1 MNKTSLN
8 AKISFIVI
16 ISIVATMTIIG
27 VYFDFFLK
35 ENYEKQTRLKFQFA
49 ENRVA
54 TDIVKT
60 QNKLNE
66 GIDFIAKDQV
76 LLASISLINN
86 YQNKQNYNAILL
98 DEEKKIIANKLLEKV
113 KNAFNHFISLYD
125 QNEELV
131 AFVYEEEKGYTLNFI
146 SYENGQKVLYSKHE
160 FEEFFKKQPY
170 VTPHSIK
177 FKHFLY
183 YTQPQLLHGS
193 LTTYHYLD
201 NSLYIIAHQSIFEP
215 DSKKTLAHIEMA
227 DNLNNAYFETVS
239 KELNVN
245 VTVSDNSE
253 YEALTQPLLTAKQR
267 QTNFF
272 ETSQDY
278 RSIYRFST
286 EDKPLYL
293 LLQWDKTLLNQTL
306 SDNRQ
311 QLVLFLLLIIF
322 VALLIAYRF
331 LKLRLSNP
339 IDSLMQQI
347 DKIKQGDYSHTPPVQ
362 TGDELED
369 ISSQINE
376 LASTVKYRE
385 SELKSSHE
393 HLEYVSTHDSL
404 TTLGN
409 RSLFSLEL
417 NYALKE
423 AKRQSQP
430 LALLFLDLDQFK
442 QINDTLGHDIGD
454 ELLQKV
460 ANRLDKTMEKS
471 DVLARIGGDEFN
483 IFTTRFHSRKA
494 LEEIAQTIIDSF
506 HQPFTCSEHEINIS
520 TSIGIAVYP
529 DHGKD
534 ALTLTKNADLAMYM
548 AKDNGR
554 NNFSFYSKDL
564 SDSIERRSDIIQ
576 ALKLALKR
584 DSEFHLHYQPKI
596 DIHSKKV
603 VGAEAL
609 LRWNSASLGQVR
621 PDEFIPIA
629 EETHLIIEIGKWVLN
644 QACADWSRLHKA
656 GLKLNQLS
664 VNISNIQLQFSDM
677 LTTVKNCLDAN
688 QMPAETLELEVT
700 ESYIAT
706 NEQSAIQTLG
716 DFRKMGIDLAIDDFG
731 TGYSSMNYLQ
741 QLPITRLKIDKSF
754 VDELPDSN
762 ESVAVVN
769 AIMALAQ
776 TFNLKVTVEGLESQR
791 QLAFFEKRRCHDIQ
805 GYFFSKPLPF
815 LVFKDFIKTHG

>member
-1 MNKTSLN
+1 MNKASLN
-8 AKISFIVI
+8 AKISFIVL
-16 ISIVATMTIIG
+16 ISIVATMGIIG

-35 ENYEKQTRLKFQFA
+35 ENYEKQTRLKFLYA

-54 TDIVKT
+54 TDIVNT
-60 QNKLNE
+60 QTKLEE
-66 GIDFIAKDQV
+66 GIDYISKDQA
-76 LLASISLINN
+76 LQASISLVNN
-86 YQNKQNYNAILL
+86 YQDKQNYNAILL
-98 DEEKKIIANKLLEKV
+98 DEEKKIIAELLLEKV
-113 KNAFNHFISLYD
+113 KNALNHYISLYD
-125 QNEELV
+125 HNEELI
-131 AFVYEEEKGYTLNFI
+131 AFVYENKNGYTLNFV
-146 SYENGQKVLYSKHE
+146 SYENGQKWLFSKHE
-160 FEEFFKKQPY
+160 LDDAYQKHPY
-170 VTPHSIK
+170 EAPQSIK
-177 FKHFLY
+177 FKHFSY

-193 LTTYHYLD
+193 LTTYHFLD
-201 NSLYIIAHQSIFEP
+201 SSLYIIGHESIFK
-215 DSKKTLAHIEMA
+215 DHSKETLAHIEMA
-227 DNLNNAYFETVS
+227 SRLNASYFETVS

-245 VTVSDNSE
+245 LSISTNPQYKLLS
-253 YEALTQPLLTAKQR
+253 QPLLTAKQR
-267 QTNFF
+267 HTNFT
-272 ETSQDY
+272 ESHQGY
-278 RSIYRFST
+278 QAIYNLTT
-286 EDKPLYL
+286 EDTPLYL
-293 LLQWDKTLLNQTL
+293 LLEWDKTFLNQTL

-311 QLVLFLLLIIF
+311 QLILFLLLIIS
-322 VALLIAYRF
+322 VALLTAYQF
-331 LKLRLSNP
+331 LKARLSNP
-339 IDSLMQQI
+339 IDSLMRQI
-347 DKIKQGDYSHTPPVQ
+347 NKIKQGDYSSTPLVK

-369 ISSQINE
+369 ISFQINE
-376 LASTVKYRE
+376 LASTVKRRE

-393 HLEYVSTHDSL
+393 HLEFVSTHDSL

-417 NYALKE
+417 NYALKL
-423 AKRQSQP
+423 AKRQSHP

-460 ANRLDKTMEKS
+460 ANRLDNTLQKS
-471 DVLARIGGDEFN
+471 DGLARIGGDEFN
-483 IFTTRFHSRKA
+483 VFTTRFHSRES
-494 LEEIAQTIIDSF
+494 LEEIAQLIIDSF
-506 HQPFTCSEHEINIS
+506 HQPFKCSEHEINIS

-554 NNFSFYSKDL
+554 NNFSFYSKEL

-576 ALKLALKR
+576 ALKFALKK

-596 DIHSKKV
+596 DVHSKKV

-609 LRWNSASLGQVR
+609 LRWNSAMLGQVR

-629 EETHLIIEIGKWVLN
+629 EETHLIIEIGQRVLN
-644 QACADWSRLHKA
+644 QACADWALLQQA

-664 VNISNIQLQFSDM
+664 VNVSNIQLQFSDI
-677 LTTVKNCLDAN
+677 LTTVQNSLDAN
-688 QMPAETLELEVT
+688 QMPAEALELEVT

-716 DFRKMGIDLAIDDFG
+716 EFRKMGIDLAIDDFG

-754 VDELPDSN
+754 VDEVPDSN

-776 TFNLKVTVEGLESQR
+776 TFDLKVTVEGLETQR

-815 LVFKDFIKTHG
+815 LVFQDFIKTHG